1 MTTSNT
7 HRGSAAGKG
16 IGATVTA
23 AVAAFG
29 LVMSSTL
36 VAIVAAG
43 ALQWL
48 PALPPMLDPAGP
60 LLVLGAGMALAGR
73 VAVDVA
79 GPSGV
84 RAAAG
89 AAVLVA
95 ALGMVLSRA
104 SEAHGDGVEPPWV
117 ALAATCVFVVVGGSA
132 WLVQRHNAS
141 RRTGDGSRGLV
152 LAASKGSTQAS
163 VAQQLQDLP
172 GETTGLRDVSDL
184 RLPLQHQRA
193 HADEAQLPGQRQAG
207 AHDDHVNVRH
217 SRRKPTTP

>member
-7 HRGSAAGKG
+7 HRGPAAGTG
-16 IGATVTA
+16 VGATVTA

-36 VAIVAAG
+36 VAVVAAG

-60 LLVLGAGMALAGR
+60 LLALGAGMALAGR
-73 VAVDVA
+73 VAADVA
-79 GPSGV
+79 GRRGV

-95 ALGMVLSRA
+95 ALGMALSRA

-132 WLVQRHNAS
+132 WLVQRHNES
-141 RRTGDGSRGLV
+141 RRTGRREPDRGWCR
-152 LAASKGSTQAS
+152 
-163 VAQQLQDLP
+163 P
-172 GETTGLRDVSDL
+172 LRT
-184 RLPLQHQRA
+184 A
-193 HADEAQLPGQRQAG
+193 
-207 AHDDHVNVRH
+207 
-217 SRRKPTTP
+217 RRRPR